1 MTQSDNQNENNND
14 PQPTPAGSVPIEFVQ
29 TPIEAPAPVE
39 AQVEV
44 ATLEPEPEPH
54 EFLAQALG
62 VKPKKKK
69 KAAQPITAAVNERTD
84 ELSNAQAKTEP
95 VETEPVETETLETE
109 TLAPVAP
116 AQEKLVSVAD
126 LGDDEEEIPAEEL
139 AAIALATT
147 EAKDKN
153 NSADAVSGPVKTE
166 PAETEPAD
174 DGADIVIEA
183 DAEVAAAANENPFED
198 MQLAPNVIKAIATAG
213 YDAPTPI
220 QAATVPHLVDGRDLI
235 GQAETGSGKTAAFAW
250 PILSRIDLDQHA
262 PQVIV
267 LAPTRELAVQVAAN
281 FKKYASGMPGFRV
294 TTIYGGQSYETQFRA
309 LDRGAH
315 VVVGTP
321 GRVMDHLDRGTLD
334 LSQLKTFVLDEADEM
349 LRMGFIDDIETIL
362 EKTPRT
368 QQTVCFSATMPSQIK
383 RIAERYLTDPVHIK
397 IQSNSA
403 TADSIEQTCLFLSG
417 REKLARLVRLL
428 ETEET
433 DGVLV
438 FVKTRQSTIVVSE
451 HLIQKGV
458 IASALNG
465 DINQQQRERTV
476 SQLKSGKIDIV
487 VATDVAARG
496 LDVQRISHVIN
507 YDFPHDTEAYVHR
520 IGRTGRAGRAGHAI
534 LFVEP
539 KEKGKLSRLQ
549 RATNQRIETFKEK
562 SLKEIND
569 IRVEKFKDRVKAK
582 LEDTQVTFFQEVI
595 SQLQTETKLP
605 VEQIAAAL
613 GVIAQGDQPLLLE
626 AMQSKQSNWKKDGG
640 RGGRGDHGPMQTYRV
655 ELGRRDNIGPGNLVG
670 AITNEADLSNADIG
684 RIRIQDRYS
693 TIDLPANL
701 PADIITHLAGVYV
714 SGRPLEISKT
724 DQAAGDDRG
733 RGGRGGGGYRG
744 RDSRGGGGRDTR
756 GRGGRD
762 SRGGRDFHGAR
773 DSRGSR
779 DARPGQGDRGR
790 SDRAS
795 SFNNAER
802 SGRGDRNERAGRG
815 ERSYRGRDDRR
826 PESGRGREGGF
837 SRGGRDGGSS
847 RDSAPRREGGFKRDF
862 QRGGSDRPKRDGG
875 SGYRG
880 SDSPRRDSGSRPNA
894 ASSSSSPRSDS
905 RTFTARD
912 AKPGKT
918 KAAQRA
924 KQKRRPDAKP
934 SSPVKKYVKIRG
946 KKK

>member
-1 MTQSDNQNENNND
+1 MTQSDNQNENKND
-14 PQPTPAGSVPIEFVQ
+14 SQPSPSGSVPIEFVQ
-29 TPIEAPAPVE
+29 TPIEAPA
-39 AQVEV
+39 QVKMEV

-54 EFLAQALG
+54 EFLAEALG

-69 KAAQPITAAVNERTD
+69 KAAQPATD
-84 ELSNAQAKTEP
+84 SNASEQTKTVASEVARDP
-95 VETEPVETETLETE
+95 VKSESTETEVLEQDE
-109 TLAPVAP
+109 
-116 AQEKLVSVAD
+116 LVSVAD
-126 LGDDEEEIPAEEL
+126 LGDDDEEVSAEEL
-139 AAIALATT
+139 ADIAQATT
-147 EAKDKN
+147 QAEQEVASTSPEA
-153 NSADAVSGPVKTE
+153 V
-166 PAETEPAD
+166 AEEPAD

-183 DAEVAAAANENPFED
+183 DANVAATENPFED

-213 YDAPTPI
+213 YDSPTPI

-267 LAPTRELAVQVAAN
+267 LAPTRELAMQVAAN

-403 TADSIEQTCLFLSG
+403 TADSIEQTCVFLTG

-520 IGRTGRAGRAGHAI
+520 IGRTGRAGRAGHAV

-562 SLKEIND
+562 SLKEINA
-569 IRVEKFKDRVKAK
+569 IRVNKFKDRVKAK
-582 LEDTQVTFFQEVI
+582 LDDQQVAFFQEVI
-595 SQLQTETKLP
+595 GELQTETELP

-626 AMQSKQSNWKKDGG
+626 ALQTKQSNWKKDGG
-640 RGGRGDHGPMQTYRV
+640 RGSRGDHGPMQTFRV
-655 ELGRRDNIGPGNLVG
+655 EVGRRDNIGPGNLVG

-701 PADIITHLAGVYV
+701 PEDIINHLAGVYV
-714 SGRPLEISKT
+714 SGRPLEISKS
-724 DQAAGDDRG
+724 DRPAGDDRG
-733 RGGRGGGGYRG
+733 RGGRDNRGGGGGYRG
-744 RDSRGGGGRDTR
+744 RDSRGGGGRDAR
-756 GRGGRD
+756 GRGGRDSGGGRDSRGGRDFRGGRD
-762 SRGGRDFHGAR
+762 SRGGRD
-773 DSRGSR
+773 
-779 DARPGQGDRGR
+779 ARPGQGDRSRGGR
-790 SDRAS
+790 TS
-795 SFNNAER
+795 SFDR
-802 SGRGDRNERAGRG
+802 SGGGG

-826 PESGRGREGGF
+826 PDASRGRDGGF
-837 SRGGRDGGSS
+837 NRGGRDGASS
-847 RDSAPRREGGFKRDF
+847 RDGGQRRDGGFKRDS
-862 QRGGSDRPKRDGG
+862 RSGGSDRPKRDGG
-875 SGYRG
+875 GYRG
-880 SDSPRRDSGSRPNA
+880 ADSPRREGGGRSSGP
-894 ASSSSSPRSDS
+894 SSPRGDS

-912 AKPGKT
+912 SKPGKT